1 MMHFLERSGDMANM
15 IGLCMGDQGVISRVL
30 AIRAGSVFT
39 FAAATQGEETAPG
52 QIAARTLTDT
62 YRIAQIDTATRVYG
76 VVGNPDQAFSLSVD
90 DEHRIPPR
98 NRQRGL
104 PGIANQQTD

>member
-1 MMHFLERSGDMANM
+1 MADMVSA
-15 IGLCMGDQGVISRVL
+15 CAWATRESSAGVP

-62 YRIAQIDTATRVYG
+62 YRIAQIDAATRVYG
-76 VVGNPDQAFSLSVD
+76 VAGNPIKHGSS
-90 DEHRIPPR
+90 RS
-98 NRQRGL
+98 
-104 PGIANQQTD
+104 